1 MHAVHPVG
9 WSFFP
14 LDEELRLLAGDLTPR
29 LAEQLVRLGSWIPSF
44 EKAAKL
50 LEDFTGGVAVSSASS
65 RRRTEGAGAAFV
77 ELQERAVEQL
87 EAEQPAEP
95 EGPAKLFVSVDGA
108 MVPLVGGEWA
118 EVKTLALGE
127 VEPPTQQRGET
138 VVRTGRISYFSR
150 LTDATTFER
159 LALVETHRRGVV
171 TAAAACA
178 VTDGSEW
185 CQGFVDYHRPDA
197 VRILDFPH
205 AAEHLGQV
213 GQIVFGEGSSQ
224 TQPWLSQQL
233 HSVKHDGPV
242 PMLEEVRRLVG
253 VYADEPGLSEH
264 LAYLEKREAH
274 MHAAQPM
281 FQSAGWPIGDGV
293 VESGQKLVVE
303 ARLKGSGMHWARS
316 HVDPMLALR
325 NVVCNDRW
333 EEAWPQIAEELR
345 RQTMQRRTQRRQTRL
360 ADRHQETDMMAAA
373 AQTVDTV
380 IPAPKLI
387 EPTPMPALP
396 AAPTTEPSNTEPRKP
411 YRPAPDHPWR
421 KPFLLK
427 TRRQINTERRS
438 QKT

>member
-1 MHAVHPVG
+1 MHAVHLAG

-14 LDEELRLLAGDLTPR
+14 LDEELKLLPGDLTPR

-50 LEDFTGGVAVSSASS
+50 LEDFTGGVAVSSAST
-65 RRRTEGAGAAFV
+65 RRRTEAAGAAYV

-87 EAEQPAEP
+87 EADQPAEP

-127 VEPPTQQRGET
+127 VEPPIQRRGET

-213 GQIVFGEGSSQ
+213 GQIVFGEDSPQ
-224 TQPWLSQQL
+224 TQSWLSQQL
-233 HSVKHDGPV
+233 HSLKHTGPV
-242 PMLEEVRRLVG
+242 PMLEEVRQLVG
-253 VYADEPGLSEH
+253 VHADEPGLSEH

-274 MHAAQPM
+274 MQYPT

-345 RQTMQRRTQRRQTRL
+345 RQTMQRRTQRRQARL
-360 ADRHQETDMMAAA
+360 VSRHRETDMMVAAEM
-373 AQTVDTV
+373 VDTV
-380 IPAPKLI
+380 IPAPVLI
-387 EPTPMPALP
+387 EPPPVPALP
-396 AAPTTEPSNTEPRKP
+396 AASTTEPSTIEPRKP

-421 KPFLLK
+421 KPFLLHTK
-427 TRRQINTERRS
+427 YQVRAERKRQKI
-438 QKT
+438 